1 MSKYPPNATSIERLA
16 WYRDN
21 DIQRGW
27 ILCELLNQLEENFH
41 WDVTFAPEDES
52 H

>member
-1 MSKYPPNATSIERLA
+1 MSKYHPNATSYERLA

-21 DIQRGW
+21 DIKKGW
-27 ILCELLNQLEENFH
+27 ILCELLNQLEENFD
-41 WDVTFAPEDES
+41 WDVSFTPEDES